1 MVSDSI
7 LISIKPEYVE
17 KIFNGEKK
25 WEYRRKTP
33 NTDVKKMVIYAT
45 APVSAVVGEAEIKS
59 IFLARAATL
68 WEHTRQEAGIDSQTF
83 YRYFHGRLAI
93 AKAIKLGSVTRY
105 PEPVPLERYG
115 FERPPQSWAYI
126 NKKMRNNADG

>member
-68 WEHTRQEAGIDSQTF
+68 
-83 YRYFHGRLAI
+83 
-93 AKAIKLGSVTRY
+93 
-105 PEPVPLERYG
+105 
-115 FERPPQSWAYI
+115 
-126 NKKMRNNADG
+126 

>member
-68 WEHTRQEAGIDSQTF
+68 WEHTRQEAGIDRQTF
-83 YRYFHGRLAI
+83 YRYFHEHLAI
-93 AKAIKLGSVTRY
+93 AKAIKLGAVTRY
-105 PEPVPLERYG
+105 SEPVPLERYG
-115 FERPPQSWAYI
+115 VERPPRSWIYI
-126 NKKMRNNADG
+126 TKNVRSNT

>member
-25 WEYRRKTP
+25 WEYRIKTP

-126 NKKMRNNADG
+126 NKKKEK